1 MLVASEDVSRLEC
14 SNVCT
19 VVFARPLQSLSGVS
33 HPKESSVPI
42 IAISTNKRIQKD
54 KVRKTSHA
62 TESGEAVDSDEAGAL
77 A

>member
-1 MLVASEDVSRLEC
+1 MVVTPEDVYRLEC
-14 SNVCT
+14 RNVCT
-19 VVFARPLQSLSGVS
+19 VVFARLLHSLSGVS

-42 IAISTNKRIQKD
+42 ITISTNKRIQKD

>member
-1 MLVASEDVSRLEC
+1 MVVTPEGVCRLEC
-14 SNVCT
+14 SSFCIS
-19 VVFARPLQSLSGVS
+19 VVARLLHSLNGVFQ
-33 HPKESSVPI
+33 PKEISAPI
-42 IAISTNKRIQKD
+42 TTISTNKRIQKD